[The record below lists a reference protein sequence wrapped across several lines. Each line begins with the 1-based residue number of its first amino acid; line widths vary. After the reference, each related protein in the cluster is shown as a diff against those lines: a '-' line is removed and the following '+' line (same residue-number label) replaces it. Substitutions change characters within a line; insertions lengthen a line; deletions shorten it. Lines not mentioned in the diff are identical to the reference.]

1 MADDLVRVLST
12 RSVPEAEVVRM
23 RLEDEGIPV
32 MATGLDSVYRMGPID
47 LYVPASLEVQARL
60 VLASAEE
67 AAIEEGAEEA
77 VVEDADDA
85 GSSEADGFEPEGAEP
100 EERA

>member
-32 MATGLDSVYRMGPID
+32 MATGLDNVYRMGPVD
-47 LYVPASLEVQARL
+47 LYVPAAYEIQARL

-67 AAIEEGAEEA
+67 P
-77 VVEDADDA
+77 VVEDADPPA
-85 GSSEADGFEPEGAEP
+85 SERDGFEPESEP
-100 EERA
+100 EQRA

>member
-67 AAIEEGAEEA
+67 A

>member
-1 MADDLVRVLST
+1 MADFVRVLST

-32 MATGLDSVYRMGPID
+32 MATGLDNVYRMGPVD
-47 LYVPASLEVQARL
+47 LYVPAAFEVQARL

-67 AAIEEGAEEA
+67 P
-77 VVEDADDA
+77 VVEDADEPA
-85 GSSEADGFEPEGAEP
+85 EDGFEPESEP